1 MVIES
6 GGKVECASG
15 EKKWREKVKKVNGGE
30 KNRTKKSGDWRW
42 SEKSI
47 KKRLRKSSEKVE
59 QKSGVRK

>member
-30 KNRTKKSGDWRW
+30 KNRTKKSGD
-42 SEKSI
+42 
-47 KKRLRKSSEKVE
+47 
-59 QKSGVRK
+59 